1 MLRLRFILILYTLL
15 FCANATRVN
24 ECQLPESNRPV
35 IDVLALYQERLI
47 EGIAFDKNTKIELV
61 QFARPINNN
70 KFKAIFQL
78 TSEKDKRS
86 FIGIIFLKN
95 KNEMEFD
102 AFVESPNKRFV
113 FKTLGL
119 TFHNNR
125 VRCKGLKTR
134 YRSVIMKYV
143 SRLTVPK
150 RRGRSLRNVSV
161 SSMRTQ
167 KVNMTNANVSNKD
180 QEAFY
185 QSYVNEKN
193 KKKKAKSSSQKTLR
207 EKGIRK
213 KSIERLNKLLV
224 GVWGFNPVIRSIVI
238 QTKSSRLKKKKT
250 TKPKPKTNKPKSV
263 NKEKKVHKQEEPKGK
278 SKGTNKNVRTQSTI
292 QDKKKHKVSIKTFN
306 DTSSRLLN
314 END

>member
-1 MLRLRFILILYTLL
+1 MLRLRFILILNTLL
-15 FCANATRVN
+15 FCAIATRVD
-24 ECQLPESNRPV
+24 ECQLPQSNRPV

-61 QFARPINNN
+61 QFARPINNK

-78 TSEKDKRS
+78 TSEKGKRS

-95 KNEMEFD
+95 KNEMEFESY
-102 AFVESPNKRFV
+102 VESTNKRFV

-119 TFHNNR
+119 IFHNNI

-134 YRSVIMKYV
+134 YRRVIMKYV
-143 SRLTVPK
+143 NRLNISK
-150 RRGRSLRNVSV
+150 QRDRSLKNVSI

-193 KKKKAKSSSQKTLR
+193 KKKKAKSSSQKGLK

-224 GVWGFNPVIRSIVI
+224 GVWGFNPVIRSIVL
-238 QTKSSRLKKKKT
+238 QTESSHLKKKKT
-250 TKPKPKTNKPKSV
+250 TKPKTDKPKSV
-263 NKEKKVHKQEEPKGK
+263 KKEKKVHMQEKPIRT

-292 QDKKKHKVSIKTFN
+292 QNKKKHKVSIKTLN
-306 DTSSRLLN
+306 DTSSRRLN